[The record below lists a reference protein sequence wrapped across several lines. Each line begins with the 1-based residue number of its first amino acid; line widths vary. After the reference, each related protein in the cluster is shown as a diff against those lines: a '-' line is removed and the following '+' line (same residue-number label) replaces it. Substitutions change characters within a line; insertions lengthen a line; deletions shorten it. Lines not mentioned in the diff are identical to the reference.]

1 MLVRLTKRSRV
12 NRALAFRARIVLACA
27 EASDTVVVRR
37 LRTTKTTVAKWRNQ
51 FVAHRLA
58 GLYDEP
64 RVGAPR
70 TITDE
75 AVEAIIVKTLETTPS
90 GETHWSTRS
99 MAKAVGI
106 SHTMVGRI
114 WRTFRLQPH
123 RTESFK
129 LSPDPQLV
137 DKIRDVVG
145 LYIAPPA
152 NAVVFAVD
160 EKSQIQALQRAQP
173 ILPMDFG
180 QPERRTHNYVRHGTL
195 DLFAALNVA
204 TGEVIARGKPQHR
217 AQDFVAFLREIES
230 TVEPALDIHV
240 VFDNLSAHR
249 APPVQRWL
257 LRHPRVL
264 FHFTPT
270 YASWLNLVE
279 RFFGLL
285 TEKALK
291 RGSHT
296 SIVQLRAAVLAYVG
310 AHNDRGTPFRWVKTA
325 DEILDSMRRSAFAFS
340 RCTVNDSTYPRNHRS
355 RGHRIHLE
363 QRGYAPATINL
374 RLAAVR
380 RIAYE
385 AADAGLLSPELAAG
399 IRRVK
404 SVRQIGVRLGNW
416 LMPEQ
421 GRRLLD
427 ATMPASPRELR
438 DRAMIAM
445 LIGCGLRR
453 AELLALRLESIQ
465 QREEHWVIADL
476 VGKAGHVRT
485 VPIPT

>member
-1 MLVRLTKRSRV
+1 MAKIGRPRAEIVLTGDERLTLVRLTKRSRV
-12 NRALAFRARIVLACA
+12 NRAVAFRARIVLACA
-27 EASDTVVVRR
+27 KASDTAVARR
-37 LRTTKTTVAKWRNQ
+37 LRTTTTTVAKWRSQ
-51 FVAHRLA
+51 FAAQRLT

-70 TITDE
+70 TITDA
-75 AVEAIIVKTLETTPS
+75 AVEAIIVKTLETTPP

-99 MAKAVGI
+99 MAKAAGI
-106 SHTMVGRI
+106 SHSMVGRI

-145 LYIAPPA
+145 LYIAPPT
-152 NAVVFAVD
+152 NAVVFSVD

-180 QPERRTHNYVRHGTL
+180 QPERRTHNYLRHGTL

-204 TGEVIARGKPQHR
+204 TGEVLTRCTAQHR
-217 AQDFVAFLREIES
+217 AQDFVAFLRDIDAS
-230 TVEPALDIHV
+230 VEPVLDIHV
-240 VFDNLSAHR
+240 VLDNLSAHR

-257 LRHPRVL
+257 VRHPRVQ

-296 SIVQLRAAVLAYVG
+296 SVPQLRAAILAYVD
-310 AHNDRGTPFRWVKTA
+310 AHNERGIPFKWVKTA
-325 DEILDSMRRSAFAFS
+325 DEILEKMRRF
-340 RCTVNDSTYPRNHRS
+340 
-355 RGHRIHLE
+355 
-363 QRGYAPATINL
+363 
-374 RLAAVR
+374 
-380 RIAYE
+380 
-385 AADAGLLSPELAAG
+385 
-399 IRRVK
+399 
-404 SVRQIGVRLGNW
+404 
-416 LMPEQ
+416 
-421 GRRLLD
+421 
-427 ATMPASPRELR
+427 
-438 DRAMIAM
+438 
-445 LIGCGLRR
+445 GLRV
-453 AELLALRLESIQ
+453 Q
-465 QREEHWVIADL
+465 QVY
-476 VGKAGHVRT
+476 GH
-485 VPIPT
+485 

>member
-1 MLVRLTKRSRV
+1 MAKIGRPRAEVIVTEDERVALVRLTKRARV
-12 NRALAFRARIVLACA
+12 NRAIAFRARIVLACVDDPDSA
-27 EASDTVVVRR
+27 VARR
-37 LRTTKTTVAKWRNQ
+37 LRTTKTTVAKWRSQ
-51 FVAHRLA
+51 FVERRLE

-70 TITDE
+70 TITDD
-75 AVEAIIVKTLETTPS
+75 AVEAIIVKTLETTPP

-99 MAKAVGI
+99 MAKAAGI

-145 LYIAPPA
+145 LYMTPPA
-152 NAVVFAVD
+152 NAVVFSVD

-173 ILPMDFG
+173 ILPMDLG

-204 TGEVIARGKPQHR
+204 TGEVLTRCTAQHR
-217 AQDFVAFLREIES
+217 AQDFVAFLRDIDAS
-230 TVEPALDIHV
+230 VEPALDIHV
-240 VFDNLSAHR
+240 VLDNLSAHK
-249 APPVQRWL
+249 APAVQRWL
-257 LRHPRVL
+257 LRHPRVQ

-296 SIVQLRAAVLAYVG
+296 SIPQLRAAILAYVD
-310 AHNDRGTPFRWVKTA
+310 AHNDRGTPFTWVKTA
-325 DEILDSMRRSAFAFS
+325 DEILDSMRRF
-340 RCTVNDSTYPRNHRS
+340 
-355 RGHRIHLE
+355 G
-363 QRGYAPATINL
+363 L
-374 RLAAVR
+374 RL
-380 RIAYE
+380 
-385 AADAGLLSPELAAG
+385 
-399 IRRVK
+399 
-404 SVRQIGVRLGNW
+404 
-416 LMPEQ
+416 
-421 GRRLLD
+421 
-427 ATMPASPRELR
+427 
-438 DRAMIAM
+438 
-445 LIGCGLRR
+445 
-453 AELLALRLESIQ
+453 Q
-465 QREEHWVIADL
+465 QVH
-476 VGKAGHVRT
+476 GQ
-485 VPIPT
+485 